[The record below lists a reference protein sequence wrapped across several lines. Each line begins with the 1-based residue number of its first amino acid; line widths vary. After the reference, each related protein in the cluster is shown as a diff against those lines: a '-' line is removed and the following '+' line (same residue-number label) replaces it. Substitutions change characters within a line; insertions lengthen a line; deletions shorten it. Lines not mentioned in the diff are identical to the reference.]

1 MANVP
6 VVYAKLDTKGEW
18 KVNSDPLYIPS
29 AGIQIEHTNLA
40 GSSSGRTEDGRMH
53 IDWVRRDI
61 RKVNL
66 RWSVLAA
73 SELNYIL
80 GLMQGKEFVLTFKDR
95 DTVCTMNAYSAESS
109 YTYYTAALG
118 EDIYTDV
125 SINAIEM

>member
-1 MANVP
+1 MN
-6 VVYAKLDTKGEW
+6 KLDTKGEW
-18 KVNSDPLYIPS
+18 AVNGKPLYIPS

-40 GSSSGRTEDGRMH
+40 GSSSGRTEDGIMH

-66 RWSVLAA
+66 RWSVMTA
-73 SELNYIL
+73 SELNYVL
-80 GLMQGKEFVLTFKDR
+80 GMIQGKEFVLTFKDR
-95 DTVCTMNAYSAESS
+95 GTVCTMNAYSAESS